1 MKYKHFLL
9 TLLLAGL
16 VLVAAGCTGGSD
28 THSGPVKA
36 KWITA
41 TVSGDQVSIPQ
52 KDVDTYTN
60 VHFNVPTPDYG
71 PLAFM
76 AYNLNGKTYVR
87 ANVCPP
93 CNSIGFSLDDGVL
106 VCDSCGTTFEA
117 ATGNGIS
124 GGCVAYPKE
133 EVAYTVLNGQ
143 IVMNINDAINA
154 YGATVQQG

>member
-1 MKYKHFLL
+1 MKPKNVLI
-9 TLLLAGL
+9 TMLLAGL
-16 VLVAAGCTGGSD
+16 ILVAAGCTGGSD
-28 THSGPVKA
+28 TPSGPVKA

-41 TVSGDQVSIPQ
+41 TVSGNQVSIPQ
-52 KDVDTYTN
+52 SDVDTYTN
-60 VHFNVPTPDYG
+60 VHFNVPTSYG
-71 PLAFM
+71 QLAFM
-76 AYNLNGKTYVR
+76 AYNLNGETYVR

-93 CNSIGFSLDDGVL
+93 CNSIGFTLNDGIL

-133 EVAYTVLNGQ
+133 EVAYTVQNGQ
-143 IVMNINDAINA
+143 IVMNIDDAITA